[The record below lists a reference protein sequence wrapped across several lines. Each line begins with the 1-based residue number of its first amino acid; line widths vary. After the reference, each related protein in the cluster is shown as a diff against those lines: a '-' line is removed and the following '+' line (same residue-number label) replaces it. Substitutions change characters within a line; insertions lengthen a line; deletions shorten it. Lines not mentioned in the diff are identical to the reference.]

1 VPGTT
6 WDRIHRP
13 LRATGLLKGGDRRVP
28 DRVPDLQGIVEDW
41 AASGNTVFI
50 ELQPAG
56 TVG

>member
-1 VPGTT
+1 
-6 WDRIHRP
+6 
-13 LRATGLLKGGDRRVP
+13 VP